1 MRHTPRPPYAS
12 FSHRSRIR
20 DMSPVDAEGSQAA
33 SAAAW
38 AAFSAIAAAGA
49 AAAYYAQKR
58 RTHGEP
64 EWPWPHVHARPVTA
78 EEWVLHRDERDVVE
92 RTSQWGLE
100 EDARRHAWP
109 ALLGVVPHDADADV
123 AKSAWKDVY
132 RQLRE
137 QAETWTKDIQRAK
150 ECGEEWE
157 PGWQEFDEARR
168 VVRVDVVR
176 TELPER
182 FRRLAPDEPVDLS
195 NIPVLQDYQQWDD
208 WKKHTVLVMRD
219 VLEAYAVAD
228 PTTSY
233 AQGMSDLLV
242 PLLAMVAPGKL
253 REEAHVV
260 FACFSAL
267 MNYTRHHFLADES
280 GIRKELNK
288 LALVLKTSDK
298 ALWQRLNAIGAGSC
312 MFAYR
317 MYVVMFRRELSYDDA
332 GKLWDIILADRML
345 HQLGTGNTGID
356 LRTFIVA
363 SIVLEN
369 KWKILFSCTKSDDMY
384 ELFFGLKGRIPL
396 AKVIHRAKSLRAKH
410 ANVWEKIA
418 LDE

>member
-1 MRHTPRPPYAS
+1 
-12 FSHRSRIR
+12 
-20 DMSPVDAEGSQAA
+20 MSPGDSEGSPAA

-49 AAAYYAQKR
+49 AAAFYAQKR
-58 RTHGEP
+58 RESGEP
-64 EWPWPHVHARPVTA
+64 EWPWPNAHSRPVTD
-78 EEWVLHRDERDVVE
+78 EEWMLHRDERDVVE
-92 RTSQWGLE
+92 RIGRWGLE
-100 EDARRHAWP
+100 ESARRHAWP
-109 ALLGVVPHDADADV
+109 VLLGVVPHDADAET
-123 AKSAWKDVY
+123 AKAAWKDVY

-137 QAETWTKDIQRAK
+137 QAAKWSVDVERAK
-150 ECGEEWE
+150 VDGSEWMT
-157 PGWQEFDEARR
+157 GWKEFDEARR

-182 FRRLAPDEPVDLS
+182 FRALAPDEPVDLTGM
-195 NIPVLQDYQQWDD
+195 PVLEEHGHWED
-208 WKKHTVLVMRD
+208 WKKHAVLVMKD

-242 PLLAMVAPGKL
+242 PLLAMVAPGKI

-267 MNYTRHHFLADES
+267 MNFTRHHFLADES
-280 GIRKELNK
+280 GIRKELDQ
-288 LALVLKTSDK
+288 LALVLETSDK
-298 ALWQRLNAIGAGSC
+298 ALWQRLNAIGSGSC

-317 MYVVMFRRELSYDDA
+317 MYVVMFRREMSYDEA

-345 HQLGTGNTGID
+345 HQQGSMNTRMD
-356 LRTFIVA
+356 LRTFVVA
-363 SIVLEN
+363 AIVLEY
-369 KWKILFSCTKSDDMY
+369 KWKILFSCSKSDDMY

-396 AKVIHRAKSLRAKH
+396 SKVIHRAKTLRAKH
-410 ANVWEKIA
+410 PQVWQRMV
-418 LDE
+418 DNQ